1 VEGVWRRWRSCIIS
15 SVVRVVACGGGC
27 GSWGGG
33 VVFAGCWCGVMVV
46 WCGGGMCVCVVVCV
60 GGLGGWR

>member
-1 VEGVWRRWRSCIIS
+1 MIS

-33 VVFAGCWCGVMVV
+33 CVFAVWWCGVMVV
-46 WCGGGMCVCVVVCV
+46 WCGGCVCVCARWCVVVIFV
-60 GGLGGWR
+60 GGFECCVDVDW

>member
-1 VEGVWRRWRSCIIS
+1 M
-15 SVVRVVACGGGC
+15 VACGGGC

-46 WCGGGMCVCVVVCV
+46 WCGGGMCVCVVVSV
-60 GGLGGWR
+60 GGLCGWR